1 MFTHTDTTM
10 NTLITTA
17 NGGTVSTSVSPR
29 NSVHTEI
36 ASFGIPLCQRNTN
49 ESDFLI
55 GENDAISFSIKRGGA
70 LVMIR
75 LTLDD
80 EDELI
85 ILDAERTKSCVSA
98 PRWGK
103 TGLGRKTHPI
113 GRNQKHHPSRS
124 PLLRYRLGKECPH
137 GHRAVHLHP
146 RERKFLFRT

>member
-70 LVMIR
+70 LVMLR

-85 ILDAERTKSCVSA
+85 ILDAEKNEKLRISSEVGEDWTRTEDPSYWQKSE
-98 PRWGK
+98 
-103 TGLGRKTHPI
+103 T
-113 GRNQKHHPSRS
+113 PSF
-124 PLLRYRLGKECPH
+124 PKPFITLPAG
-137 GHRAVHLHP
+137 
-146 RERKFLFRT
+146 